1 MQATA
6 GGAAVVPLTVKGA
19 ASQTA
24 NLQEWKNSAGTVV
37 SSINDAGNTLTIS
50 AINANYINPSGGVN
64 TPYFD
69 MGATTSKTITL
80 VQRTAAAVGLII
92 KGAASQ
98 TANLQ
103 EWQDSAGTVLS
114 RIDNTGNAIFSDRTV
129 YANQV
134 YVGNGNYLNAT
145 MHNQSGGAAEMRL
158 LLRAHPSQTASIQ
171 EWQNSAGT
179 KLAAVTKD
187 AWLELGSST
196 APAAN
201 SGVGGY
207 LYVEAGALKF
217 RGSSGTVTTIANA

>member
-1 MQATA
+1 MQ
-6 GGAAVVPLTVKGA
+6 
-19 ASQTA
+19 
-24 NLQEWKNSAGTVV
+24 
-37 SSINDAGNTLTIS
+37 SST
-50 AINANYINPSGGVN
+50 SGILVN
-64 TPYFD
+64 T
-69 MGATTSKTITL
+69 
-80 VQRTAAAVGLII
+80 RAAENVGLII
-92 KGAASQ
+92 KGTASQSANLQEWQNSAGTVLSRVDSGGLGRFTYFRIGSTLDGLYTTSISNPAANLAGLAIRGADAQ

-103 EWQDSAGTVLS
+103 EWQNSAGTVLS
-114 RIDNTGNAIFSDRTV
+114 RIDNNGNAVFLDKIV

-145 MHNQSGGAAEMRL
+145 MHNVSGGAAEMRL
-158 LLRAHPSQTASIQ
+158 LLRAHSSQTASIQ